1 MKNTCRMRELEG
13 FPIEKRMLPMEML
26 ERVFRLLCP
35 NDLKAVMLVCK
46 RWNEAGSVPKLW
58 SWVVFKLY
66 NSEQYRFFREK
77 IRLPRLQ
84 AARKIQIEGF
94 PANSELKLTLL
105 GNALSHPGL
114 KQLVIHGGDFRTVEP
129 NLLANFLTKMEEV
142 DLSDMLMSTGQRTE
156 FLSALKE
163 TNKIKRFSW
172 QDNESED
179 RLAAYSHLPIAMKKI
194 EKLTL
199 KLNLE
204 QSTIQ
209 SLFKVL
215 AKEEASVKSLSLD
228 IGPVDHINPV
238 LLSGVVA
245 KLEEVDLTGWK
256 LTEEQCISIC
266 SALSDKP
273 RLRKLICDCGWA
285 GIEQLDMHVKIVTAL
300 EELEMARLSGLHQKK
315 MLADIARDP
324 GRLRKLV
331 ISHTNLGAEHPFRAF
346 RLRGDL
352 LLEGMVLSKLAR
364 KLVELDLGSTSL
376 KAVQLEEFMVSVAR
390 SPGKLKNL
398 ILQGNDLER
407 VDAGVIA
414 RMATKIES
422 LNIAKTELSSK

>member
-1 MKNTCRMRELEG
+1 
-13 FPIEKRMLPMEML
+13 
-26 ERVFRLLCP
+26 
-35 NDLKAVMLVCK
+35 
-46 RWNEAGSVPKLW
+46 
-58 SWVVFKLY
+58 
-66 NSEQYRFFREK
+66 
-77 IRLPRLQ
+77 
-84 AARKIQIEGF
+84 
-94 PANSELKLTLL
+94 
-105 GNALSHPGL
+105 
-114 KQLVIHGGDFRTVEP
+114 VIHGGDFRTVEP

-273 RLRKLICDCGWA
+273 RLRKLICDCGGWPST
-285 GIEQLDMHVKIVTAL
+285 IEQLDMHVRIATAL
-300 EELEMARLSGLHQKK
+300 EELEMARFSGLHQEK
-315 MLADIARDP
+315 MLAAITRDP

-422 LNIAKTELSSK
+422 LNIAKTELSSKQAEEIFKAIADSPGVLKDLNMDSNDLREVDSNVMADALNKLEKVWLSDMPLLTQGQMRMILTQALEKGTALKELSISLEQRALSVFQENENRSMYNKLFLG